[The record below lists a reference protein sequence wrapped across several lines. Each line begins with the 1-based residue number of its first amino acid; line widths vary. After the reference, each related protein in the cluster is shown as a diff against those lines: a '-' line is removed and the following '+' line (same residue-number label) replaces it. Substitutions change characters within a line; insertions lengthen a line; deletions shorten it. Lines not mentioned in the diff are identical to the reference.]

1 MHRVNNILIR
11 TAKIF
16 REKFLTCFN
25 HVAPRCIILFQDV
38 LIFEDKPEP
47 RDEFPFVESGADE
60 SFEVGVRTSFV
71 RTVSGQDVT
80 DSRQQGLQQGYKKH
94 LASFHS
100 QTEVTYGHS
109 FQ

>member
-1 MHRVNNILIR
+1 MHRMNNFMIR

-16 REKFLTCFN
+16 HEKFLTCFN

-47 RDEFPFVESGADE
+47 GDEFPFVESGADE

-80 DSRQQGLQQGYKKH
+80 DSRQQGLQPNIPVGGD
-94 LASFHS
+94 ADG
-100 QTEVTYGHS
+100 TP
-109 FQ
+109 

>member
-1 MHRVNNILIR
+1 MNNILIR
-11 TAKIF
+11 TAKII

-47 RDEFPFVESGADE
+47 RDEFPFVESCADE

-80 DSRQQGLQQGYKKH
+80 DSRQQGLQQKYITLKKF
-94 LASFHS
+94 SF
-100 QTEVTYGHS
+100 TN
-109 FQ
+109 